1 MKITKRQLRRLI
13 KEAILCE
20 EVDTDAY
27 EGDHERLLI
36 EIPALEKFATEQ
48 NFDGEQVWHEYGDA
62 GRLAD
67 ILEEDEPE
75 IGDYDYDKEEW
86 KEAVDN
92 WNKVHDHLEDW
103 SSSDKEE
110 LADNIRSAVQ
120 STKDSG
126 YEY

>member
-1 MKITKRQLRRLI
+1 MTITKRQLRRI
-13 KEAILCE
+13 IREALLRE

-36 EIPALEKFATEQ
+36 EIPALESFATEE
-48 NFDGEQVWHEYGDA
+48 NFDGEQVWHDYGDA

-67 ILEEDEPE
+67 TLEDPEPKMEDYNYDEED
-75 IGDYDYDKEEW
+75 W
-86 KEAVDN
+86 QEAVDN

-110 LADNIRSAVQ
+110 LADNIRSAIQ